1 VRVVGTCKNGHA
13 TATRSEPGRV
23 TWTGECATDG
33 CAERV
38 HCKRAPK
45 DKAPAPADAATP
57 PPADEDGDPYAVRK
71 VTDYGRHERRGSAGR
86 AERRSAEPAQDPG
99 SGAGVPAAE
108 PAGDAGQPKPAEP
121 AGGGG
126 RAEPAPPAAA
136 DDGSVSEDE
145 PSEYGASP
153 EPDDLTSSRTSSA
166 DPGAPLKPLGKA
178 ALKATT
184 AQAILIGSAMAHR
197 VAVRSEGQRLVG
209 LYVADEDD
217 ADNIAGPLASIMQR
231 HGGVGGAMNPD
242 TNDAL
247 QAVMGLAGYVS
258 KQVVK
263 ASQARE
269 VDQHLAAGGTL
280 DNLAGDPS

>member
-1 VRVVGTCKNGHA
+1 MADTNGAAVLDEPSDGVLSPPKTRVPVLGFLQPN
-13 TATRSEPGRV
+13 RP
-23 TWTGECATDG
+23 
-33 CAERV
+33 
-38 HCKRAPK
+38 
-45 DKAPAPADAATP
+45 ATP
-57 PPADEDGDPYAVRK
+57 DSPSPQSPPAGE
-71 VTDYGRHERRGSAGR
+71 
-86 AERRSAEPAQDPG
+86 EP
-99 SGAGVPAAE
+99 S
-108 PAGDAGQPKPAEP
+108 
-121 AGGGG
+121 
-126 RAEPAPPAAA
+126 PPLEVA
-136 DDGSVSEDE
+136 DDGLVSEDE

-166 DPGAPLKPLGKA
+166 EPGAPLKPLGKA

>member
-1 VRVVGTCKNGHA
+1 MADTNGAAVLDEPSDGVLSPPKTRVPVLGFLQPN
-13 TATRSEPGRV
+13 RP
-23 TWTGECATDG
+23 
-33 CAERV
+33 
-38 HCKRAPK
+38 
-45 DKAPAPADAATP
+45 ATP
-57 PPADEDGDPYAVRK
+57 DSPSPQSPPAGEDEP
-71 VTDYGRHERRGSAGR
+71 S
-86 AERRSAEPAQDPG
+86 S
-99 SGAGVPAAE
+99 SL
-108 PAGDAGQPKPAEP
+108 
-121 AGGGG
+121 
-126 RAEPAPPAAA
+126 PPAAA

-166 DPGAPLKPLGKA
+166 EPGAPLKPLGKA

-209 LYVADEDD
+209 LYVADQDD